1 MVLCG
6 IDEAGR
12 GPLAGPLVVA
22 GVVFTKRIYKLD
34 DSKKLTQKQREKL
47 FDRIAHSARYEIVII
62 DNDEI
67 DERGIS
73 ACIAKALR
81 TIKEKI
87 AAERYLFD
95 GNTSFGVA
103 DIETLIKA
111 DESVKEV
118 MAASI
123 LAKVTR
129 DRLMCEYDKL
139 YPEYGFCRHKG
150 YGTKE
155 HIEAIRRYGLCPIH
169 RKSFRPK
176 ALQPTLF

>member
-34 DSKKLTQKQREKL
+34 DSKKLSQKQREKL
-47 FDRIAHSARYEIVII
+47 FDRIIQSARYEIVII
-62 DNDEI
+62 DNDKI
-67 DERGIS
+67 DEHGIS
-73 ACIAKALR
+73 IAIAKALR
-81 TIKEKI
+81 RIKEAL

-95 GNTSFGVA
+95 GNTNFGVA
-103 DIETLIKA
+103 GIETLIKA
-111 DESVKEV
+111 DESIKEV

-129 DRLMCEYDKL
+129 DRLMCEYDRL